1 MTDTRKLIY
10 QHTISV
16 PEHSRGV
23 RLDKWLA
30 EIFPETSRSRLRGLI
45 EQGFVKN
52 AKIQTSKKVVNF
64 KQNKPQTNT
73 KAM

>member
-52 AKIQTSKKVVNF
+52 AKILSVTTAPRVLSQQQQGAYLVC
-64 KQNKPQTNT
+64 
-73 KAM
+73 